1 MPVGGFKR
9 SGVGGELGP
18 HALEHYTELENV
30 YMAIPPVG

>member
-1 MPVGGFKR
+1 MPFGSFNR

-18 HALEHYTELENV
+18 HALEQYTELKNV